1 MHNNILELMINNSN
15 KTRIKM
21 ARLVV
26 LGGGVSGH
34 TAASFASK
42 WLGKKHEVVVVTPNS
57 KWNWIPSNIWVGVG
71 QMEVKDV
78 TFDLAPVYKKAGI
91 TYKQAKAIAIHPE
104 GKDSSSKPFVV
115 VESTH
120 SDSLGKKEE
129 ISYDYIIN
137 ATGPKLNFGATPG
150 LGEGSQLGEHTVSVC
165 TAEHAK
171 HASQEL
177 TKIIDKMKAGK
188 KQKILI
194 GTGHGMCTC
203 QGAAFEYIF
212 NVEHEVK
219 KAGVR
224 DMADIKWISNESFL
238 GDFGVGGLHMKT
250 MGYAVS
256 SRIFAESLFT
266 ERNVGWIIG
275 AHVNKVEKGKVSY
288 ELLDGSMGEENFDF
302 SMLIPPFAGVGL
314 KAYAKDNSDITDK
327 IFAPNGFL
335 KVDANYG
342 AGAYEN
348 WKASD
353 WPKTYQNPTYKN
365 MFACGIA
372 FAPPH
377 PISKPMSSPNGTP
390 INPTPPRTGMP
401 SGIMGKTVARSICD
415 KILKGEKSVLKEAS
429 MATMGAA
436 CVASAGKGIFS
447 GTAAA
452 MTIYPVVPDFEKYG
466 GTGRDTD
473 YTFGEIGLA
482 GHWIKHLLHYMFIWK
497 AKLKAG
503 WTLIPE

>member
-1 MHNNILELMINNSN
+1 
-15 KTRIKM
+15 M

-34 TAASFASK
+34 TAATFAAK
-42 WLGKKHEVVVVTPNS
+42 WLGSAHEVVVVTPNS

-71 QMEVKDV
+71 QMTAEDV
-78 TFDLAPVYKKAGI
+78 TFDLAPVYAKAGI
-91 TYKQAKAIAIHPE
+91 NYKQAKALSINPE
-104 GKDSSSKPFVV
+104 GKESSDKPFVTIEYTEAGREGENEE
-115 VESTH
+115 VE
-120 SDSLGKKEE
+120 
-129 ISYDYIIN
+129 YDYLIN

-165 TAEHAK
+165 TADHAA
-171 HASQEL
+171 HASDEL
-177 TKIIDKMKAGK
+177 DKCIEKMKAGER
-188 KQKILI
+188 QKFLI

-212 NVEHEVK
+212 NIEHELK

-238 GDFGVGGLHMKT
+238 GDFGVGGLHMKA
-250 MGYAVS
+250 MGFAVS
-256 SRIFAESLFT
+256 SKIFAESLFT
-266 ERNVGWIIG
+266 ERNVDWIIG
-275 AHVNKVEKGKVSY
+275 AHVSKVESGKIEY
-288 ELLDGSMGEENFDF
+288 ELLDGSTGEENFNF
-302 SMLIPPFAGVGL
+302 SMLIPPFAGVGI
-314 KAYAKDNSDITDK
+314 KAFGKDGSDITDTM
-327 IFAPNGFL
+327 FAPNGFL

-353 WPKTYQNPTYKN
+353 WPKTYQNPTYGN
-365 MFACGIA
+365 VFACGIA

-377 PISKPMSSPNGTP
+377 PISKPMKSPNGTM
-390 INPTPPRTGMP
+390 IGPTPPRTGMP
-401 SGIMGKTVARSICD
+401 SGIMGKTVAHSICD
-415 KILKGEKSVLKEAS
+415 RILKGDNAPLHEAS
-429 MATMGAA
+429 MAEMGAA
-436 CVASAGKGIFS
+436 CVASAGKGVFS

-452 MTIYPVVPDFEKYG
+452 MTIYPVVPDFEKYP

-482 GHWIKHLLHYMFIWK
+482 GHWIKHIL
-497 AKLKAG
+497 
-503 WTLIPE
+503 

>member
-1 MHNNILELMINNSN
+1 
-15 KTRIKM
+15 M

-34 TAASFASK
+34 TAATFAAK
-42 WLGKKHEVVVVTPNS
+42 WLGSAHEVVVVTPNA

-71 QMEVKDV
+71 QMTKEEV
-78 TFDLAPVYKKAGI
+78 TFDLAPVYAKAGI
-91 TYKQAKAIAIHPE
+91 NYKQAKALGIHPE
-104 GKDSSSKPFVV
+104 GNETSDKPYVV
-115 VESTH
+115 VEFTEA
-120 SDSLGKKEE
+120 GKEGQTE
-129 ISYDYIIN
+129 NIEYDYLIN

-150 LGEGSQLGEHTVSVC
+150 LGEGTTLGEHTVSVC
-165 TAEHAK
+165 TADHAV
-171 HASQEL
+171 HASHEL
-177 TKIIDKMKAGK
+177 SKAIDKMKAGER
-188 KQKILI
+188 QKFLV

-212 NVEHEVK
+212 NIEHELN

-250 MGYAVS
+250 MGFAVS
-256 SRIFAESLFT
+256 SKIFAESLFT
-266 ERNVGWIIG
+266 ERNVDWIIG
-275 AHVNKVEKGKVSY
+275 AHVNKVEAGKVHY
-288 ELLDGSMGEENFDF
+288 ELLDGSMNEEEFDF

-314 KAYAKDNSDITDK
+314 KAIDKKGEDITGTV
-327 IFAPNGFL
+327 FAPNGFM

-377 PISKPMSSPNGTP
+377 PISKPMKSVNDTP
-390 INPTPPRTGMP
+390 IGPTPPRTGMP
-401 SGIMGKTVARSICD
+401 SGIIGKTVAHSVCD
-415 KILKGEKSVLKEAS
+415 LMTKGENAHLHEAPMS
-429 MATMGAA
+429 EMGAA
-436 CVASAGKGIFS
+436 CVASAGKGLFT

-452 MTIYPVVPDFEKYG
+452 MTIYPVVPDFEKYP
-466 GTGRDTD
+466 GTGRDTE

-482 GHWIKHLLHYMFIWK
+482 GHWIKHILHHLFMYK
-497 AKLKAG
+497 AKLNPG

>member
-1 MHNNILELMINNSN
+1 
-15 KTRIKM
+15 M
-21 ARLVV
+21 ARVV
-26 LGGGVSGH
+26 VMGGGVSGH
-34 TAASFASK
+34 TAATFAAK
-42 WLGKKHEVVVVTPNS
+42 WLGNGHEVVVVTPNA

-71 QMEVKDV
+71 EMSKEEV

-91 TYKQAKAIAIHPE
+91 TYKQAKAVSLNPE
-104 GKDSSSKPFVV
+104 GSESEASPFVTIEYTGQGREGETEDV
-115 VESTH
+115 T
-120 SDSLGKKEE
+120 
-129 ISYDYIIN
+129 YDYVIN

-165 TAEHAK
+165 TADHAA
-171 HASQEL
+171 HANEKLQES
-177 TKIIDKMKAGK
+177 IQKMKNGER
-188 KQKILI
+188 QTFLI

-212 NVEHEVK
+212 NVEHELK

-224 DMADIKWISNESFL
+224 DMADMQWISNESFL
-238 GDFGVGGLHMKT
+238 GDFGMGGLHMKVG
-250 MGYAVS
+250 GYVVS
-256 SRIFAESLFT
+256 SKIFSESLYA
-266 ERNVGWIIG
+266 ERGVDWTVG
-275 AHVNKVEKGKVSY
+275 AHVSKVEAGKVEY
-288 ELLDGSMGEENFDF
+288 ELLDGTTGEKRFDF
-302 SMLIPPFAGVGL
+302 AMLIPPFAGVGL
-314 KAYAKDNSDITDK
+314 KAYGKDGADITDTV
-327 IFAPNGFL
+327 FAPNGFM
-335 KVDANYG
+335 KVDANYA

-353 WPKTYQNPTYKN
+353 WPRTYQNPTYSN

-377 PISKPMSSPNGTP
+377 IISKPMSSPNGTP

-401 SGIMGKTVARSICD
+401 SGIIGKAVAHSICD
-415 KILKGEKSVLKEAS
+415 LITQGEGAHLHEAS
-429 MATMGAA
+429 MAEMGAA
-436 CVASAGKGIFS
+436 CVASAGKGLFT

-452 MTIYPVVPDFEKYG
+452 MTVYPVVPDFDKYP

-482 GHWIKHLLHYMFIWK
+482 GHWIKHILHHMFIYK
-497 AKLKAG
+497 AKLKPG

>member
-1 MHNNILELMINNSN
+1 
-15 KTRIKM
+15 M

-34 TAASFASK
+34 TAATFAAK
-42 WLGKKHEVVVVTPNS
+42 WLGSAHEVVVVTPNS

-71 QMEVKDV
+71 EMSKEEV
-78 TFDLAPVYKKAGI
+78 TFDLAPVYAKAGI
-91 TYKQAKAIAIHPE
+91 NYKQAKAVSINPE
-104 GKDSSSKPFVV
+104 GSDLVNKPFVTIEYTLAGREGMTEN
-115 VESTH
+115 VE
-120 SDSLGKKEE
+120 
-129 ISYDYIIN
+129 YDYLIN
-137 ATGPKLNFGATPG
+137 ATGPKLNFGATEGLGDANG
-150 LGEGSQLGEHTVSVC
+150 LGEFTVSVC
-165 TAEHAK
+165 TADHAV
-171 HASQEL
+171 HANEEFQ
-177 TKIIDKMKAGK
+177 KCIQKMKKGER
-188 KQKILI
+188 QKFLI
-194 GTGHGMCTC
+194 GTGHGLCTC

-212 NVEHEVK
+212 NIEHELN

-224 DMADIKWISNESFL
+224 DMADLKWISNESFL
-238 GDFGVGGLHMKT
+238 GDFGVGGLHMKS
-250 MGYAVS
+250 MGFAVS
-256 SRIFAESLFT
+256 SKIFAESLFT
-266 ERNVGWIIG
+266 ERNVDWIIG

-288 ELLDGSMGEENFDF
+288 ELLDGSMGEEEFDF

-314 KAYAKDNSDITDK
+314 KAYAKDGTDITATV
-327 IFAPNGFL
+327 FAPNGFM
-335 KVDANYG
+335 KVDAKYD
-342 AGAYEN
+342 AGTYEN

-353 WPKTYQNPTYKN
+353 WPKTYQNPTYSN

-401 SGIMGKTVARSICD
+401 SGIIGKAVAHSICD
-415 KILKGEKSVLKEAS
+415 RILQGENAPLHEAS
-429 MATMGAA
+429 MAHMGAA
-436 CVASAGKGIFS
+436 CVASAGKGIFD

-452 MTIYPVVPDFEKYG
+452 MTIYPVVPDFEKYP

-482 GHWIKHLLHYMFIWK
+482 GHWIKHILHHLFIWK

>member
-1 MHNNILELMINNSN
+1 
-15 KTRIKM
+15 M
-21 ARLVV
+21 AKVIV

-34 TAASFASK
+34 TAATFAK
-42 WLGKKHEVVVVTPNS
+42 EWLGREHEVIVVTPNS

-71 QMEVKDV
+71 QMSTNDV
-78 TFDLAPVYKKAGI
+78 TFELEPVYKKIGI
-91 TYKQAKAIAIHPE
+91 DYRQAKGVSIHPNGKE
-104 GKDSSSKPFVV
+104 GSDKSFVTIEYTGQNKTGQTEE
-115 VESTH
+115 VE
-120 SDSLGKKEE
+120 
-129 ISYDYIIN
+129 YDYLIN

-165 TAEHAK
+165 TADHAA
-171 HASQEL
+171 HANEEL
-177 TKIIDKMKAGK
+177 QKCIQKMKGGQR
-188 KQKILI
+188 QKFLI
-194 GTGHGMCTC
+194 GTGHGLCTC

-212 NVEHEVK
+212 NIEHELK

-224 DMADIKWISNESFL
+224 DLADIKWISNESFL
-238 GDFGVGGLHMKT
+238 GDFGVGGLHMKA

-256 SRIFAESLFT
+256 SKIFAESLFT
-266 ERNVGWIIG
+266 ERGVDWIIG
-275 AHVNKVEKGKVSY
+275 AHVNKVESGKVSY
-288 ELLDGSMGEENFDF
+288 ELLDGTMGEEEFDF

-314 KAYAKDNSDITDK
+314 KAYDKDGSDITDT
-327 IFAPNGFL
+327 IFAPNGFM

-353 WPKTYQNPTYKN
+353 WPRKYQNPTYSN

-377 PISKPMSSPNGTP
+377 PISKPMKSPNDTP
-390 INPTPPRTGMP
+390 IGPTPPRTGMP
-401 SGIMGKTVARSICD
+401 SGIMGKTVAHSVCD
-415 KILKGEKSVLKEAS
+415 MIKKGDNAKIHEAS
-429 MATMGAA
+429 MAEMGAA
-436 CVASAGKGIFS
+436 CVASAGKGLFN

-452 MTIYPVVPDFEKYG
+452 MTIYPVVPDFDKYP

-482 GHWIKHLLHYMFIWK
+482 GHWIKHILHHMFIYK
-497 AKLKAG
+497 AKLKTG